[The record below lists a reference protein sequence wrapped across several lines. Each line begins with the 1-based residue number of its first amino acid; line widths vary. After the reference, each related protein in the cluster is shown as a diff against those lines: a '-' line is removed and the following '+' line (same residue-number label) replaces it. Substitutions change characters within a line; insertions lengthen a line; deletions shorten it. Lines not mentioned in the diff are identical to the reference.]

1 MGGDQKRKRSLC
13 GDSDHRGGGL
23 QSHWFCLVGALKHCG
38 TVLISLLLS
47 VHAVT
52 LSYIKIPFRT
62 LVTVREF
69 VFCNT
74 NNVTSC
80 NSEQDGVSATEVVW

>member
-13 GDSDHRGGGL
+13 GDFDHREGGL
-23 QSHWFCLVGALKHCG
+23 QPPWFCLVGALKHYD

-52 LSYIKIPFRT
+52 VSYIKILFHFDYVST
-62 LVTVREF
+62 LVYI
-69 VFCNT
+69 
-74 NNVTSC
+74 VTLIM
-80 NSEQDGVSATEVVW
+80 

>member
-13 GDSDHRGGGL
+13 GNSDHRGGGL
-23 QSHWFCLVGALKHCG
+23 QPPWFCLVGTLKHCG

-47 VHAVT
+47 LHAVT
-52 LSYIKIPFRT
+52 LSYIKIFFHFDHAST
-62 LVTVREF
+62 LVTVRTF

-74 NNVTSC
+74 KNVTL
-80 NSEQDGVSATEVVW
+80 

>member
-23 QSHWFCLVGALKHCG
+23 QPHWFCLVGALKHCG

-47 VHAVT
+47 VNAVT
-52 LSYIKIPFRT
+52 LSYIKILFHFDHVST
-62 LVTVREF
+62 LVTVRKF
-69 VFCNT
+69 VFCNA
-74 NNVTSC
+74 NNVTL
-80 NSEQDGVSATEVVW
+80 

>member
-23 QSHWFCLVGALKHCG
+23 QPPWFCMEGASKHYG

-52 LSYIKIPFRT
+52 VSYIKILFFS
-62 LVTVREF
+62 L
-69 VFCNT
+69 
-74 NNVTSC
+74 
-80 NSEQDGVSATEVVW
+80 